1 MKCRVMYEIEK
12 GNIMNPLNR
21 DFDYVKDAI
30 QWAHKL
36 MDDFYVDVESV
47 RIMKLQPVTVW
58 EVGELIGGNEWIVM
72 EATGLSPK
80 DQKASAYKETTQ

>member
-1 MKCRVMYEIEK
+1 MYEIEK
-12 GNIMNPLNR
+12 GNIPLNR
-21 DFDYVKDAI
+21 FMDFDYVKDAI

-58 EVGELIGGNEWIVM
+58 KLENSL
-72 EATGLSPK
+72 EAMSG
-80 DQKASAYKETTQ
+80 

>member
-12 GNIMNPLNR
+12 GNIPLNR
-21 DFDYVKDAI
+21 FMDFDYVKDAI

-58 EVGELIGGNEWIVM
+58 EVGELIGSNEWIVM
-72 EATGLSPK
+72 KATGLSPK